1 MNEHAIIRHSN
12 KLNTHA
18 YKQHKQTNQNIKEK
32 KGNNLSK
39 EETWNLKVGNVTR
52 IWTYIKGKVGNI
64 KQTTSSK

>member
-39 EETWNLKVGNVTR
+39 EET
-52 IWTYIKGKVGNI
+52 
-64 KQTTSSK
+64 